1 MDKACARG
9 LPDGSVETDVA
20 IIGGGL
26 LGCALAFKLAKAG
39 VDTMLL
45 ERGELNRE
53 ASGTNAGSLHIQL
66 LRPPGMDEAWL
77 ERFRPLVR
85 LHIDAAKA
93 WRGLESEA
101 GIQVGVRMH
110 GGLFLAE
117 TEDELRILQKKV
129 AVERAEGLDTTL
141 ISGDEARAMCP
152 LLAQSVI
159 AADYCPDDGLAN
171 ALLVTPA
178 LARRAMDYGACVATH
193 HEVLAIT
200 IRGVNDF
207 LLDTTK
213 RQVRAQRVVVA
224 AGPWTGRVAKMVG
237 MDLPIGPNVL
247 SMNVTEAQRPELD
260 LLIQHIG
267 RRLTLKQT
275 ESGTYIVGGGWPG
288 EYAATGNW
296 KGTTVESLAG
306 NMGAAV
312 AVLPRIAR
320 LRVLRTW
327 AGLGANTPDWRPIIG
342 EYAPAPGFYV
352 LFAGLGFTLGLTC
365 AQRMADLLRQPTG
378 AHSAAGTAFAPG
390 RYIESPAGSA

>member
-1 MDKACARG
+1 MNKLGASPRSG
-9 LPDGSVETDVA
+9 RPIETDVA

-26 LGCALAFKLAKAG
+26 LGCALAFKLARAG
-39 VDTMLL
+39 VDAVLL

-66 LRPPGMDEAWL
+66 LRPPGMEAAWL

-85 LHIDAAKA
+85 LHVEAAKA
-93 WRGLESEA
+93 WRSIEA
-101 GIQVGVRMH
+101 EAEIAVGVRMH

-117 TEDELRILQKKV
+117 TDDERCLLEKKV
-129 AVERAEGLDTTL
+129 AVECAEGLDTTL

-152 LLAQSVI
+152 LLAPSVI

-171 ALLVTPA
+171 ALLVAPA
-178 LARRAMDYGACVATH
+178 LARRATDYGARIVTGH
-193 HEVLAIT
+193 DVRAIT
-200 IRGVNDF
+200 VRGPNDF
-207 LLDTTK
+207 ILETP
-213 RQVRAQRVVVA
+213 QCGVRARRIVVA
-224 AGPWTGRVAKMVG
+224 AGPWTGQITKMVG

-247 SMNVTEAQRPELD
+247 SMNVTEARPPELD

-288 EYAATGNW
+288 EYVATDNW
-296 KGTTVESLAG
+296 KGTSVESLAG
-306 NMGAAV
+306 NMWAAAAV
-312 AVLPRIAR
+312 FPRLTR

-327 AGLGANTPDWRPIIG
+327 AGLGANTPDWHPIIG
-342 EYAPAPGFYV
+342 EYAGAPGFHV

-365 AQRMADLLRQPTG
+365 AQRMADMLIRPG
-378 AHSAAGTAFAPG
+378 SADADAAFAPA
-390 RYIESPAGSA
+390 RYIGCAVGRS